1 MFGVDKAWLLA
12 PTRHGAHN
20 WEGPGA
26 LTAISAL
33 FALTKHVQEHSW
45 VAKKI
50 DPNRVVYAGHS
61 MGGHGAWHLAT
72 HYPDRGLGLITLAGW
87 IKKEE
92 YGDSN
97 LFFRHDIS
105 TSHVDPAIKF
115 ILEACIAENDAD
127 RHITNIK
134 DIPILAR
141 IGADDRTVHPFY
153 VRRMYRLMKE
163 IKANITY
170 MEIHGKE
177 HWWWD
182 TKETNDGGVVND
194 QQIRDFTNARFVE
207 GISQCKVTEGE
218 KDCSEGRENKYS
230 GENVRNFTLVTYN
243 PALGDG
249 LNGIQVLQQSIPMR
263 TSKIIGSIS
272 RGSINLQTVNVARF
286 SIQEPPNRRTN
297 YRQKVLKVDG
307 KKVEMPGGKDSK
319 IFVCL
324 KKGNW
329 KICDEKSLTGR
340 NSSTYGPARRVAEH
354 KFVIIIGTLGSPED
368 SARLQAMAVY
378 IANLF
383 LLTSDTTVEIIKD
396 IDVDP
401 TTVEDMN
408 LIVLGSEEENL
419 VTISFLEDI
428 PIKRKEGTFILEE
441 CKFDDSRMGLLTLA
455 PHGKGRLAL
464 LILGN
469 SVEGLMDVVSLATPT
484 IPPMTRSPFSNLLPD
499 YVITGQDFRLKGPGG
514 FLCAG
519 FYGNQWE
526 YRSEMSS
533 CVC

>member
-1 MFGVDKAWLLA
+1 
-12 PTRHGAHN
+12 
-20 WEGPGA
+20 
-26 LTAISAL
+26 
-33 FALTKHVQEHSW
+33 
-45 VAKKI
+45 
-50 DPNRVVYAGHS
+50 
-61 MGGHGAWHLAT
+61 
-72 HYPDRGLGLITLAGW
+72 
-87 IKKEE
+87 
-92 YGDSN
+92 
-97 LFFRHDIS
+97 
-105 TSHVDPAIKF
+105 
-115 ILEACIAENDAD
+115 
-127 RHITNIK
+127 
-134 DIPILAR
+134 
-141 IGADDRTVHPFY
+141 
-153 VRRMYRLMKE
+153 MKE
-163 IKANITY
+163 IKADITY
-170 MEIHGKE
+170 MEINGKE

-207 GISQCKVTEGE
+207 GLSQCKVTEGE

-408 LIVLGSEEENL
+408 LIILGSEEENL

-428 PIKRKEGTFILEE
+428 PIKRTEGTFILEE